1 MADAI
6 IELDNSRSMTAKQTL
21 ARAEREGLNTVIVIG
36 SNDKG
41 LFLMAS
47 DMSAMEAFWALSKAT
62 QAIFDG

>member
-1 MADAI
+1 
-6 IELDNSRSMTAKQTL
+6 MTAAQTL
-21 ARAEREGLNTVIVIG
+21 ARAEREGLDKVIIIG

-47 DMSAMEAFWALSKAT
+47 DMSSMEAFWALSRAT

>member
-1 MADAI
+1 
-6 IELDNSRSMTAKQTL
+6 MTAAQTL
-21 ARAEREGLNTVIVIG
+21 ARAEREDLDKVIVVG

-47 DMSAMEAFWALSKAT
+47 DMSAMEAYWALSKAA